1 MNIYEFFSQRA
12 GVWLSQCTSRNL
24 LTQECQNQRRQIK
37 VEFHAPD
44 RLAILVD
51 KQDSLLTALPMEGGV
66 AGKLILRQA
75 EREYQGEFSISP
87 DRVLSIGIMVDG
99 NRMEEKLWFPLPNLC
114 MRTAWGLNQ
123 THFWTEVR
131 KLS

>member
-24 LTQECQNQRRQIK
+24 VTQACHNQRQQIR

-44 RLAILVD
+44 RLEIFVD
-51 KQDSLLTALPMEGGV
+51 KQNSLLTALPREDGLG
-66 AGKLILRQA
+66 GKLILRQG
-75 EREYQGEFSISP
+75 EGEYQGEFDISP
-87 DRVLSIGIMVDG
+87 DRVLSIGILVDG